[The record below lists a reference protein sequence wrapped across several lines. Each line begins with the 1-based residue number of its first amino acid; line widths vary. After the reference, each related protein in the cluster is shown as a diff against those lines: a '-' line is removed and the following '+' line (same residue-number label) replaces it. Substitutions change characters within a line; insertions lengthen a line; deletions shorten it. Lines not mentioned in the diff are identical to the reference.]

1 MNSNTE
7 FIATLKP
14 LVHLRMLQSCRAYG
28 TPIIHTAEPR
38 ALLHAHSRVYRTPVG
53 RLRMHRAHS
62 RVYRTPVGRLR
73 MHRAHSRAY
82 GCIYY
87 CLCMRYSVV
96 QRKMCVWS
104 LCGSKVSETTRVIK
118 THSCWVFSNRKQ
130 FGVTRPLPTSS
141 LNTPLPGHMLPG

>member
-14 LVHLRMLQSCRAYG
+14 FVHLRMLQSCRAYG

-38 ALLHAHSRVYRTPVG
+38 ALLHAHSRAYRT
-53 RLRMHRAHS
+53 L
-62 RVYRTPVGRLR
+62 VGRLR

-82 GCIYY
+82 GTLGCIYY

-104 LCGSKVSETTRVIK
+104 LCGSKVSETTE
-118 THSCWVFSNRKQ
+118 
-130 FGVTRPLPTSS
+130 
-141 LNTPLPGHMLPG
+141 